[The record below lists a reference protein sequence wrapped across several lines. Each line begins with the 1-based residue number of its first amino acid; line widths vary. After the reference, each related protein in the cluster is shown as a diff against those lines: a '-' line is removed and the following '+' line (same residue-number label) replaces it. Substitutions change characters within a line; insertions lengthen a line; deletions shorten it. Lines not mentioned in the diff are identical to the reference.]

1 MNTDTDITNKLPC
14 YIIHYTK
21 NRERFDYLVNEIFP
35 VLVASNLFSKL
46 QIITDLDKQHEIVK
60 QKTYNSSLSRAQNSC
75 TSKHFLAWNLFSN
88 SEYQN
93 SLVLEDDI
101 LFEERLTESPEE
113 IIKELENML
122 SQLTEEHN
130 FITLGAGLHQHAD
143 SNGLT
148 KKTYGRSTDSYIISR
163 KFLEYHDEKSF
174 TFDVPI
180 GHYIDRILNENNDFL
195 WWFEPTIFRQGT
207 HNNIYES
214 NISKFYKLQKL
225 FNV

>member
-1 MNTDTDITNKLPC
+1 MKC
-14 YIIHYTK
+14 YISHYTK
-21 NRERFDYLVNEIFP
+21 NTARLEYLQHKLIP
-35 VLVASNLFSKL
+35 ILTRSNLFTDIV
-46 QIITDLDKQHEIVK
+46 IIDHFDKNNPVIKELEKNHV
-60 QKTYNSSLSRAQNSC
+60 LSGPKISNLK
-75 TSKHFLAWNLFSN
+75 KHFLAWEMFKESN
-88 SEYQN
+88 DN
-93 SLVLEDDI
+93 FCFVFEDDVM
-101 LFEERLTESPEE
+101 FEERLENLSENQ

-180 GHYIDRILNENNDFL
+180 GQYIDRILNENNDFL